1 MAGDNQA
8 ITGQLAQA
16 AGEILPLKVCQ
27 SRAGFYIGTTTEL
40 GEPFSRESAEYW
52 AKRPQAENAL
62 QSGKWSQRL
71 EP

>member
-27 SRAGFYIGTTTEL
+27 SRAGFYMPNTG
-40 GEPFSRESAEYW
+40 
-52 AKRPQAENAL
+52 
-62 QSGKWSQRL
+62 QSVHKLKTLCSPVNGRNG
-71 EP
+71 